1 MAKRRKVDSEELLR
15 IDKALRET
23 PGLEELRTTVTD
35 RTLVAIRS
43 AAGRR
48 GSASASY
55 TLRASGSYETEIFTR
70 REHFSWHGGIKDKH
84 STDAVIAHIQD
95 HLIDYLNSMV
105 GA

>member
-55 TLRASGSYETEIFTR
+55 TLRASGSYETEIFTG
-70 REHFSWHGGIKDKH
+70 REHFSWPGEIKDKH
-84 STDAVIAHIQD
+84 STDVVIAHIQD